1 MISSFSIVFCL
12 EIFHLARPPS
22 VFCGIF
28 LYAWHVIIASSSI
41 CLFYSMIVFTF
52 LYLSTIPLSLI
63 ACFWLFLSL
72 LCFQLCLASVAVMFL
87 LHCFSCCLS
96 VSLLFLTFSFTVCTW
111 SLFGPLICMSAQR
124 GESIGRFLRRMIH
137 RSHWEFS
144 LFPGVL
150 FGRGHW
156 YSARLHRAAPLAT
169 SMSLCH
175 SNVTPHFSILDGV
188 NDDMSRRDVYRQRSL
203 ITFAREVIRSR
214 DLCLH
219 LAHRCDQ
226 GGGRARKNWI
236 EEDRLDIR
244 KGVAKTQ
251 SVAG

>member
-1 MISSFSIVFCL
+1 MLFKLSF
-12 EIFHLARPPS
+12 
-22 VFCGIF
+22 
-28 LYAWHVIIASSSI
+28 
-41 CLFYSMIVFTF
+41 
-52 LYLSTIPLSLI
+52 
-63 ACFWLFLSL
+63 
-72 LCFQLCLASVAVMFL
+72 ASVTLMFL
-87 LHCFSCCLS
+87 LSYSSCFCFR
-96 VSLLFLTFSFTVCTW
+96 LFHFLVFSFIVCAW

-124 GESIGRFLRRMIH
+124 GESFGRFLRRMIR

-144 LFPGVL
+144 LFPGLL

-188 NDDMSRRDVYRQRSL
+188 NDDMSRRDVYRQRSPA
-203 ITFAREVIRSR
+203 TFAREVIRSR

-226 GGGRARKNWI
+226 GDGRARKNWI
-236 EEDRLDIR
+236 EEDQLDIR

-251 SVAG
+251 SVAGYALR